1 VCVDA
6 LLLCHEPRSR
16 NNRRG
21 IKSRLEDWK
30 LKAIDSINIDE
41 LPQDQF
47 HRIID
52 KLITNQEIK
61 EILIRDIKKKPSKSE
76 GVKMITI

>member
-1 VCVDA
+1 M
-6 LLLCHEPRSR
+6 
-16 NNRRG
+16 
-21 IKSRLEDWK
+21 EDWK

-61 EILIRDIKKKPSKSE
+61 DILLQQIKQVSPNLEKKDYDMKSLLIQ
-76 GVKMITI
+76 K